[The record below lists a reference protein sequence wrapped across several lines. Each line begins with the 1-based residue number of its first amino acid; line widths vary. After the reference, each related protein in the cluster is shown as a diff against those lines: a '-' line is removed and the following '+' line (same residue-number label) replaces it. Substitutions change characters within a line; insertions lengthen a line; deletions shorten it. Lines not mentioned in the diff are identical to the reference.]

1 MSAPLSPEDIRVL
14 KSLTQWWDQAGVDV
28 LAPLP
33 EERTRQSQPRRAP
46 APAQQPPAQSAR
58 ATPQAARAAGYG
70 APPPS
75 GEDARAAAAK
85 ADSLDALKAALNA
98 YEGCPLKVTAT
109 QLVFARGNPKARVMV
124 VGEAPGRE
132 EDIAG
137 APFVGRSG
145 QLLDRMLA
153 AIGLGP

>member
-33 EERTRQSQPRRAP
+33 EERPRRSEPRREAAPSEQRP
-46 APAQQPPAQSAR
+46 APPAR

-70 APPPS
+70 APAPS
-75 GEDARAAAAK
+75 HEDARAIATK
-85 ADSLDALKAALNA
+85 ADTLDALKAALNS

-109 QLVFARGNPKARVMV
+109 QLVFARGNPQARVMV
-124 VGEAPGRE
+124 VGEGAGARGGYRRRALCGPVRA
-132 EDIAG
+132 IAG
-137 APFVGRSG
+137 PHAGGHRAG
-145 QLLDRMLA
+145 A
-153 AIGLGP
+153 